1 MDKQRYIQVMSHW
14 QDIFMRDNDQPVMGV
29 TQAQLA
35 TIRAP
40 AIVIPGN
47 DKTHNS
53 ASGRAAQRLIPG
65 AELHDL
71 GLPDQDLPLVPF
83 EEWAP
88 HEPEIAQVF
97 AGFMRRIIAHSPG
110 S

>member
-1 MDKQRYIQVMSHW
+1 MQTDDDHKQ
-14 QDIFMRDNDQPVMGV
+14 DDGE
-29 TQAQLA
+29 
-35 TIRAP
+35 
-40 AIVIPGN
+40 GN

-65 AELHDL
+65 AALHDL

-97 AGFMRRIIAHSPG
+97 AGFMRRVVAVSPG
-110 S
+110 A